1 MHYISTVN
9 YKHVMD
15 IRVDEAIKNG
25 VYLDKETNTLVDN
38 TESINLVVNSNNYFK
53 TTKVIDII
61 ATLLELNDSETAVYT
76 SLIEAKTINK
86 STLNV
91 AESVTR
97 IAKLY
102 NKSERSIYKAI
113 KSLNDKR
120 IITYRGI
127 NAIQLNRGYDFIR
140 SIMNEPKFI
149 IISLIN

>member
-1 MHYISTVN
+1 
-9 YKHVMD
+9 MD

-91 AESVTR
+91 AESVAR

-149 IISLIN
+149 IIRLIN

>member
-1 MHYISTVN
+1 
-9 YKHVMD
+9 MD

-149 IISLIN
+149 IIRLIN

>member
-1 MHYISTVN
+1 
-9 YKHVMD
+9 MD

-38 TESINLVVNSNNYFK
+38 TESINLVVNTNNYFK
-53 TTKVIDII
+53 TTKVTDII

-86 STLNV
+86 PTLNV
-91 AESVTR
+91 AESVAR

-127 NAIQLNRGYDFIR
+127 NTIQLNQGYDFIKNL
-140 SIMNEPKFI
+140 MNEPKFI
-149 IISLIN
+149 IIRLTN